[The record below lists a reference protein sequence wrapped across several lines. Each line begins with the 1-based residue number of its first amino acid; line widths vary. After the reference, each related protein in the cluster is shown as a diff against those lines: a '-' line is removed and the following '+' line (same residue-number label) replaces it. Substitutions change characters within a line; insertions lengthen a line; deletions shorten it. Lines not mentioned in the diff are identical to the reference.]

1 MHMKP
6 IELHGLTQEQVDM
19 LDLMWAMSDLE
30 EVEAWQATLSP
41 QELEMSLSL
50 QVMVLQEAAEQI
62 MMDDVD
68 LQAQA
73 QAVIRRVMSL

>member
-1 MHMKP
+1 MKP